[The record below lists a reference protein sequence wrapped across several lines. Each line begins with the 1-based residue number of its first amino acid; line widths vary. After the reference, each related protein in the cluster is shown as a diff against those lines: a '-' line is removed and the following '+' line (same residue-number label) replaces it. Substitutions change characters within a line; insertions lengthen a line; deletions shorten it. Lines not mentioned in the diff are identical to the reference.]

1 MLNFNQLRVFFYAAK
16 NLNFTAAAKDLF
28 ITQPAV
34 TAQVKAF
41 EASCNLKLFKK
52 RKRRVYL
59 TGEGNA
65 LYAYAKKIFEFEKEI
80 ENAVEDM
87 KELKRGNLR
96 LGTTKTYARY
106 FMPFIISSF
115 HDAYPEIKIH
125 LDEGSSLDMIN
136 SLLDFKNEVAIIAKA
151 EDNPE
156 VNFIPFSQEE
166 MVVIFPV
173 NHTLTKK
180 REISFFDLVEEPI
193 IMKEIG
199 SGTRKLVN
207 ELFAQNNCI
216 PNILMETSNT
226 EFIKQLVQRGD
237 GVSFLVKEAVTLE
250 LGEKKLALVSL
261 KGNKIFLDVSIAYLK
276 DQHLSKPA
284 KAFVDI
290 LRKLL
295 PADMPFKGIGSLRE
309 KMLFQQRGK

>member
-52 RKRRVYL
+52 RGRRVYL
-59 TGEGNA
+59 TDEGKA

-106 FMPFIISSF
+106 FMPFIISNCL
-115 HDAYPEIKIH
+115 DAYPEIKIH
-125 LDEGSSLDMIN
+125 LNEGSSLDMIY
-136 SLLDFKNEVAIIAKA
+136 SLLDIKNEVAIIAKA

-156 VNFIPFSQEE
+156 VNFLPFSQEE
-166 MVVIFPV
+166 MVVILPF
-173 NHTLTKK
+173 NHPLSKK
-180 REISFFDLVEEPI
+180 GKISFFDLADEPI

-207 ELFAQNNCI
+207 ELYAQNNCN
-216 PNILMETSNT
+216 PNVLMETSNT

-237 GVSFLVKEAVTLE
+237 GISFLVKEAVALE
-250 LGEKKLALVSL
+250 LREKKLASVSL

-276 DQHLSKPA
+276 NQHLSKPA

-290 LRKLL
+290 LRKLK
-295 PADMPFKGIGSLRE
+295 PADMPFKGISSFRV
-309 KMLFQQRGK
+309 KI

>member
-1 MLNFNQLRVFFYAAK
+1 MLNFNQLRVFYYAAK
-16 NLNFTAAAKDLF
+16 NQNFTEAAKDLF
-28 ITQPAV
+28 ISQPAV

-41 EASCNLKLFKK
+41 ETSCNLKLFKK
-52 RKRRVYL
+52 KGRRVFL
-59 TGEGNA
+59 TDEGKI
-65 LYAYAKKIFEFEKEI
+65 LYEYAKRIFEYEKEI
-80 ENAVEDM
+80 ENTMEDM
-87 KELKRGNLR
+87 KELKRGILR

-115 HDAYPEIKIH
+115 RDVYPDIKIH
-125 LDEGSSLDMIN
+125 LDEGSSLDMIH
-136 SLLDFKNEVAIIAKA
+136 SLIDIKNEVAIIAKA
-151 EDNPE
+151 EDNPD

-166 MVVIFPV
+166 MVVILPF
-173 NHTLTKK
+173 NHPLSKK
-180 REISFFDLVEEPI
+180 KEISIFDLADEPI

-207 ELFAQNNCI
+207 ELFSQNNCI
-216 PNILMETSNT
+216 PNVLMETSNT

-237 GVSFLVKEAVTLE
+237 GVSFLVKESVVLE
-250 LGEKKLALVSL
+250 LGEKKLASVSL

-290 LRKLL
+290 LGKLR
-295 PADMPFKGIGSLRE
+295 PGDIPFKGIGSLRE
-309 KMLFQQRGK
+309 KMFPQQRDR

>member
-1 MLNFNQLRVFFYAAK
+1 MLNFNQLRVFYYAAK
-16 NLNFTAAAKDLF
+16 NLNFTAAAQDLF

-34 TAQVKAF
+34 TAQIKAF
-41 EASCNLKLFKK
+41 EADCNLKLFKK
-52 RKRRVYL
+52 RGRRVYL
-59 TGEGNA
+59 TDEGKV

-80 ENAVEDM
+80 ENAIGDM
-87 KELKRGNLR
+87 KELKRGILR

-115 HDAYPEIKIH
+115 RKAYPEIKIH
-125 LDEGSSLDMIN
+125 LDEGSSLDMIH
-136 SLLDFKNEVAIIAKA
+136 SLLDIKNEVAIIAKA

-166 MVVIFPV
+166 MVIILPF
-173 NHTLTKK
+173 NHPLSKK
-180 REISFFDLVEEPI
+180 GKISFFDLADEPI
-193 IMKEIG
+193 IMKETG

-207 ELFAQNNCI
+207 ELYAQNNYN
-216 PNILMETSNT
+216 PNVLMETSNT

-237 GVSFLVKEAVTLE
+237 GISFLVKEAVALE
-250 LGEKKLALVSL
+250 LSQKKLAFASL

-290 LRKLL
+290 LIKLK
-295 PADMPFKGIGSLRE
+295 PADMPFNGIGSLRV
-309 KMLFQQRGK
+309 KMLAR